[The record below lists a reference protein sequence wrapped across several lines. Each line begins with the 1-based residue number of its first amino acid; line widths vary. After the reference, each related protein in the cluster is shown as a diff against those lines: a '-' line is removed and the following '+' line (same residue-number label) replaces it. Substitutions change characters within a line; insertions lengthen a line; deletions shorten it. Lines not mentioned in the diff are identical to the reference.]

1 MCATVFFELIISAKR
16 RYHSLKDIYHMSTTP
31 LISLW
36 NIVVIITHNHQ
47 PIPSRSPWE
56 VSFLQAECIT
66 LACRMAWILSHGPI
80 ILPERS
86 LVLMTPERSKIAL

>member
-1 MCATVFFELIISAKR
+1 
-16 RYHSLKDIYHMSTTP
+16 MSTTP

-56 VSFLQAECIT
+56 VSFLQEVYNFGLQNGMDIKPWT
-66 LACRMAWILSHGPI
+66 YYP
-80 ILPERS
+80 PERS